1 MRVRVTD
8 QALAAIVGQI
18 GGVVP
23 EAGGALL
30 GPPGSDLVTGLV
42 LDQEAAVTGVRYR
55 TSGWLIDRMEAI
67 QREGTVRFKG
77 IVHSHPSTLPEP
89 SAQDRHEYARSLGIN
104 PHLGRFVAPIVTHE
118 LPGTPPPAAHELSV
132 DGVRVSW
139 FCAVAAADRVEVLPM
154 HPIVL
159 PVAASLERA
168 GARDLGE
175 PEVLT
180 VDGVPLLAVRAAFE
194 GLPSV
199 RAVLFGVDFPAVPPV
214 LVSHGSPVAL
224 TWDPAT
230 PPEDRLA
237 RAVATAARAAHR
249 PSSVGARLRAAPGAA
264 VGVLTRRGPT
274 RGVATGLFAR
284 SAGLL
289 APDLAD
295 RHVVVAGAGSVGGYV
310 AECLARSGVG
320 GLTLLD
326 PELVA
331 PENLGRSP
339 YTARDVG
346 RPKVTALASR
356 LAAINP
362 EIVVRRARATVHEL
376 DPHALAGTLR
386 SADLLVAATDDAR
399 AQRRLDHL
407 AYWTGV
413 PALFPGLYRAAAG
426 GEVIMTYPGAA
437 CWGCATAGIRGL
449 STDTALIQPTD
460 YGTGRLVAAPGLIVD
475 IQYVSAAATKIA
487 LALLHAAR
495 GPDGQPD
502 GPVGPGPEP
511 DAGPAVEARIT
522 GFLDGPRERG
532 QTYVAFGTEPGYW
545 LFGHVL
551 RDAPGQ
557 HAFQSV
563 WMAVDRQPGCPVCG
577 PDDARTDPLAGPGQV
592 VSSGRLRQLV
602 ARGGRT

>member
-8 QALAAIVGQI
+8 QALAAIAGRI
-18 GGVVP
+18 GGVAP
-23 EAGGALL
+23 ETGGALL
-30 GPPGSDLVTGLV
+30 GLPGSDLVTRLIV
-42 LDQEAAVTGVRYR
+42 DEEATVTGVRYH
-55 TSGWLIDRMEAI
+55 TSDWLIDRVEVV

-77 IVHSHPSTLPEP
+77 IVHSHPSTLPKP
-89 SAQDRHEYARSLGIN
+89 SAQDRHEYGRSLGIN
-104 PHLGRFVAPIVTHE
+104 RHLGRFIAPIVTHE
-118 LPGTPPPAAHELSV
+118 VPGTPPPAAHELSMG
-132 DGVRVSW
+132 GVRVSW
-139 FCAVAAADRVEVLPM
+139 FCAVASGGRIEVLRM

-159 PVAASLERA
+159 PVAASLEHA
-168 GARDLGE
+168 GAGDVGE

-214 LVSHGSPVAL
+214 LVSHGTPVAL
-224 TWDPAT
+224 SWDPAT

-237 RAVATAARAAHR
+237 RAVRMAARAAR
-249 PSSVGARLRAAPGAA
+249 RRSSVGARLRAAPGAA
-264 VGVLTRRGPT
+264 VGALTRRGPA
-274 RGVATGLFAR
+274 RGVTRGLFAR

-295 RHVVVAGAGSVGGYV
+295 RHVHVVVAGAGSVGAYV

-320 GLTLLD
+320 RLTLLD

-339 YTARDVG
+339 YLAGDVG
-346 RPKVTALASR
+346 RPKVAALTDR
-356 LAAINP
+356 LATINP
-362 EIVVRRARATVHEL
+362 EIVIRRARATVHGL
-376 DPHALAGTLR
+376 DPHALAGMLR

-413 PALFPGLYRAAAG
+413 PAVFPGLYRAAAG

-449 STDTALIQPTD
+449 SADTSLIQPTD
-460 YGTGRLVAAPGLIVD
+460 YGTGRLIAEPGLIVD

-487 LALLHAAR
+487 LALLHT
-495 GPDGQPD
+495 GDGS
-502 GPVGPGPEP
+502 G
-511 DAGPAVEARIT
+511 ARIT
-522 GFLDGPRERG
+522 RFLDGPRERG

-563 WMAVDRQPGCPVCG
+563 WMSVDQQPGCPVCG
-577 PDDARTDPLAGPGQV
+577 PDDVRTDPLAGPAQV
-592 VSSGRLRQLV
+592 VSAGRLRQLV
-602 ARGGRT
+602 TRGGRT